1 MNKFD
6 ITILTVAAVF
16 FFFFSCGSPP
26 GVLDVL

>member
-6 ITILTVAAVF
+6 ISILTVAAV
-16 FFFFSCGSPP
+16 FFFSCGSPP